1 MSGAPAAFKPHPPLE
16 GAARMW
22 GTVAL
27 SAATFMN
34 VLDSSI
40 ANVSLPAIAGDLG
53 VSPNQGTWV
62 VTSFGVANAIAV
74 PLTGW
79 LSQRFGQ
86 VRLFTVS
93 VLLFTLASWLCGLAP
108 NMATLIAMRALQGFV
123 AGPMMPLA
131 QTLLL
136 SSYPPAMA
144 GMAMALWA
152 MTTLVAPV
160 MGPLLGGWITDH
172 THWGW
177 IFYINIPVGILAAF
191 VTWSIYQKRE
201 TQRAKLPIDT
211 VGLTLLVLAVGC
223 LQIMLD
229 RGKELDWFHS
239 GEIITLG
246 IVAAVAGA
254 FFIAWELTDKHP
266 VVDLRL
272 LKRRNFL
279 VGSVCLSVAYSL
291 FIGNLVLL
299 PLWLQQFMGY
309 TSTQAGEML
318 APVGL
323 FAILLSPIVGKNVQ
337 KTDPRMLATFAFIM
351 FAVVLQMRAHFN
363 TQADFFTIML
373 PTFIQGI
380 AVAFFFIPLTSITL
394 GGLPPQQIASASG
407 LSNFTRIVGG
417 AFGTSITIT
426 LWQDRA
432 AVHHAELTELV
443 NRGSQATMGA
453 LGNLDA
459 MGLSPEQSLAN
470 INRLIDQ
477 QAFMLAS
484 NDIFGGSALIFMM
497 LIPTIWFAER
507 WRPPVVQAQAA
518 KAPAPVA
525 TDAAAGA
532 H

>member
-1 MSGAPAAFKPHPPLE
+1 
-16 GAARMW
+16 
-22 GTVAL
+22 
-27 SAATFMN
+27 
-34 VLDSSI
+34 
-40 ANVSLPAIAGDLG
+40 
-53 VSPNQGTWV
+53 
-62 VTSFGVANAIAV
+62 
-74 PLTGW
+74 
-79 LSQRFGQ
+79 
-86 VRLFTVS
+86 
-93 VLLFTLASWLCGLAP
+93 
-108 NMATLIAMRALQGFV
+108 
-123 AGPMMPLA
+123 
-131 QTLLL
+131 
-136 SSYPPAMA
+136 
-144 GMAMALWA
+144 
-152 MTTLVAPV
+152 
-160 MGPLLGGWITDH
+160 
-172 THWGW
+172 
-177 IFYINIPVGILAAF
+177 
-191 VTWSIYQKRE
+191 
-201 TQRAKLPIDT
+201 
-211 VGLTLLVLAVGC
+211 
-223 LQIMLD
+223 
-229 RGKELDWFHS
+229 
-239 GEIITLG
+239 
-246 IVAAVAGA
+246 
-254 FFIAWELTDKHP
+254 
-266 VVDLRL
+266 
-272 LKRRNFL
+272 
-279 VGSVCLSVAYSL
+279 VAYSL

-417 AFGTSITIT
+417 AFGTSITVT

-443 NRGSQATMGA
+443 NRGSQAAMGT

-459 MGLSPEQSLAN
+459 LGLSPEQSLAN

-484 NDIFGGSALIFMM
+484 NDIFGGSALIFML

-518 KAPAPVA
+518 KAPAPA
-525 TDAAAGA
+525 AADAAAGA